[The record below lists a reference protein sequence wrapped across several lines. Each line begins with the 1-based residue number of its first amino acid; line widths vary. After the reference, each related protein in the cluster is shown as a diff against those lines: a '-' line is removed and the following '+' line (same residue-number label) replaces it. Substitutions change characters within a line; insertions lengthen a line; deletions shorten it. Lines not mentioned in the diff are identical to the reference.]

1 MSITL
6 KAARVNANFT
16 QIEAAKK
23 LGISVD
29 TLRMYEAGKTFPDVP
44 TIQKIEGLYNVTYD
58 NINFLLPQ
66 NNG

>member
-1 MSITL
+1 MSMTL
-6 KAARVNANFT
+6 KAARVNKGLT
-16 QIEAAKK
+16 QVQAAKK

-44 TIQKIEGLYNVTYD
+44 TINKIECLYGISYN
-58 NINFLLPQ
+58 NIDFLLAK